1 MDLARVF
8 VLNLKKWRK
17 ASGLSQKRLAEK
29 CGAAHSYIRQIENG
43 VGTPSFAMLTKIAE
57 ALGIEPYLLLYDE
70 TSSHGRAVHERY
82 LESVKGKLLE
92 AITDDI
98 RSAFDDLKNAG
109 GVPPCNDEQ
118 PP

>member
-1 MDLARVF
+1 MDLAGVF

-17 ASGLSQKRLAEK
+17 ASGFSQKRLAEK

-43 VGTPSFAMLTKIAE
+43 VGTPSFAMLAKIAD

-70 TSSHGRAVHERY
+70 ASSHGRAVREGY

-92 AITDDI
+92 AVSGDI
-98 RSAFDDLKNAG
+98 QSAFDELKSAG
-109 GVPPCNDEQ
+109 GVPPVAGNGG
-118 PP
+118 